1 MAEFTHESAKEQEE
15 EVLQEEVLD
24 FAPAALDDSLREVED
39 PLQEINLGT
48 EEDPRPTFI
57 STLLKEPLKSELI
70 ALLQEFRD
78 CFAWHYH
85 EMPGLDRQL
94 VEHKLPIK
102 DGYLPVKQARR
113 RMSMDTELKV
123 KEEIER
129 LLKAGFI
136 RPAIYAD
143 WLANIVPVLK
153 RKTGAVR
160 ICVDYR
166 NLNEASPKDEY
177 PMPMAD
183 MLIDGAAHNQMLSF
197 MDGNAGYNQIMMA
210 EQDIHKT
217 AFMCRGHIGAFEY
230 TVMPFGLRNAGATYQ
245 RAMNSIFHDMIGHSL
260 EVYIDDVVIKSPEEG
275 THISSLRKAF
285 LRMRQHK
292 LKMNPKKC
300 VFGVQAGNF
309 LGFLVHQR
317 GIEVDKNKAKS
328 IMEALPPRNKK
339 ELQSLLGKINF
350 LRRFIS
356 NSAVKIQPFS
366 SLLKLKQEQTFK
378 WEEQHQQAFQEIKDY
393 LSNPPVLSPPKR
405 GRPLKLYVSA
415 SEVSI
420 GSLLVQD
427 NKEGKEQAVYY
438 LSRTLTEVERRYS
451 AIERLCL
458 ALYFTAIKLRHY
470 MLPHTIY
477 IIAKTDLIKYMLTR
491 PMLRGRIGKWTLAL
505 TEFTLRYVPQKAV
518 KGQAVADFLADHP
531 GEEIENM
538 DSLDIANA
546 NLLTRAH
553 VCLNNPIYSIHLTP
567 WKLYFDGS
575 KTDKAS
581 GAGIVLEEPLGI
593 RHCYSFQLD
602 FQCTNNRAE
611 YEALIIG
618 LEMLVELGIQ
628 SVEILGDSMLV
639 LKQIAGEYKCLNPS
653 LAVYLVAARNLL
665 TEFREATW
673 EHIPREENFAAN
685 ELAQVASGIQ
695 MPEDCVQRIIKI
707 GRKSLPSVLTRG
719 MEIEVNSALITKDDW
734 REPIMTYLQYPTLP
748 SEKRVRIMAT
758 NYLMWNE
765 DLVRKSKDEVLLRC
779 LGKTEYM
786 KVMGETHEG
795 ICGAHQG
802 GRKMCWLIRRY
813 GYFWPTMLKDCI
825 NYSKG
830 CEACQ
835 RHGPMQQAPSVPMN
849 PVVKPWPFRGW
860 AMDLIGKIY
869 PASSQQHCFI
879 IVATDYF
886 TKWVE
891 AKPIKTT
898 TSQEIITFIEEQI
911 IQRFGIPES
920 ITADRGSSFISR
932 DMLDMAE
939 AFKFKLLQSTPY
951 YAQANGQVESS
962 NKVIINIIRK
972 MLEKNPKQWHEKLS
986 ETLWAYRTSKREAT
1000 GMTPYALTYSHDAI
1014 LPMEIAV
1021 QSLRISHQHGLTGED
1036 YSQAMLLEL
1045 EELDASRIDTLN
1057 KLLAGKQA
1065 VSRAYNKRVRDKSF
1079 EEGEIVWKAIL
1090 PLGAHV
1096 AGYGKWS
1103 PTWEGPF
1110 VINQILGMG
1119 AYRLQDRD
1127 GVIHNAPI
1135 NGKWL
1140 KKFYPTMWDS
1150 QAVQT
1155 DPGI

>member
-1 MAEFTHESAKEQEE
+1 
-15 EVLQEEVLD
+15 
-24 FAPAALDDSLREVED
+24 
-39 PLQEINLGT
+39 
-48 EEDPRPTFI
+48 
-57 STLLKEPLKSELI
+57 
-70 ALLQEFRD
+70 
-78 CFAWHYH
+78 
-85 EMPGLDRQL
+85 MPGLDRQL

-217 AFMCRGHIGAFEY
+217 AFMCPGHIGAFEY

-260 EVYIDDVVIKSPEEG
+260 EVYIDDVVIKSPKEG
-275 THISSLRKAF
+275 DHISSLRNAF

-356 NSAVKIQPFS
+356 NSAGKIQPFS
-366 SLLKLKQEQTFK
+366 SLLRLKQEQTFK
-378 WEEQHQQAFQEIKDY
+378 WEEQHQRAFQEIKDY

-458 ALYFTAIKLRHY
+458 ALYFTAVKLRHY

-546 NLLTRAH
+546 NMLTRAH
-553 VCLNNPIYSIHLTP
+553 VCLNNPIYSVHLTP

-581 GAGIVLEEPLGI
+581 GAGVVLEEPLGI

-618 LEMLVELGIQ
+618 LEMLVELGVQ

-639 LKQIAGEYKCLNPS
+639 LKQIAGEYKCLSPS

-673 EHIPREENFAAN
+673 EHIPREENFVAN
-685 ELAQVASGIQ
+685 ELAQVASGVQ

-719 MEIEVNSALITKDDW
+719 MEIDVNSALITKDDW
-734 REPIMTYLQYPTLP
+734 REPIMTYLQYPILP

-765 DLVRKSKDEVLLRC
+765 ELVRKSKDEVLLRC

-835 RHGPMQQAPSVPMN
+835 RHGPIQRAPSVPMN

-920 ITADRGSSFISR
+920 ITTDRGSSFISR

-939 AFKFKLLQSTPY
+939 TFKFKLLQSTPY
-951 YAQANGQVESS
+951 YAQANGQAESS

-1000 GMTPYALTYSHDAI
+1000 GMTPYALTYGHDAI

-1021 QSLRISHQHGLTGED
+1021 QSLRIAHQHKLTGED
-1036 YSQAMLLEL
+1036 YSQAIINRSAMGPKPKNLSHVQQ
-1045 EELDASRIDTLN
+1045 SRSHGTHTEIKGVAGRIPKTQGGSKQVLISVNRLFGQKNGVIDPSSPPVTPISREKSVN
-1057 KLLAGKQA
+1057 PVCPFDWTVPHLAGRER
-1065 VSRAYNKRVRDKSF
+1065 S
-1079 EEGEIVWKAIL
+1079 
-1090 PLGAHV
+1090 
-1096 AGYGKWS
+1096 
-1103 PTWEGPF
+1103 T
-1110 VINQILGMG
+1110 QILANPRM
-1119 AYRLQDRD
+1119 R
-1127 GVIHNAPI
+1127 
-1135 NGKWL
+1135 
-1140 KKFYPTMWDS
+1140 S
-1150 QAVQT
+1150 QGRIALEAQRSLSVLF
-1155 DPGI
+1155 

>member
-1 MAEFTHESAKEQEE
+1 
-15 EVLQEEVLD
+15 
-24 FAPAALDDSLREVED
+24 
-39 PLQEINLGT
+39 
-48 EEDPRPTFI
+48 
-57 STLLKEPLKSELI
+57 
-70 ALLQEFRD
+70 
-78 CFAWHYH
+78 
-85 EMPGLDRQL
+85 MPGLDREL
-94 VEHKLPIK
+94 VEHRLPIK
-102 DGYLPVKQARR
+102 EGYLPVKQARR

-136 RPAIYAD
+136 RPAIYTD

-153 RKTGAVR
+153 RKTRAVR

-183 MLIDGAAHNQMLSF
+183 MLVDGAAHNQMLSF
-197 MDGNAGYNQIMMA
+197 MDGNAGYNQIKMA
-210 EQDIHKT
+210 EEDIHKT
-217 AFMCRGHIGAFEY
+217 AFMCPGHIGAFEY

-245 RAMNSIFHDMIGHSL
+245 RAMNSVFHDMIGHSL

-275 THISSLRKAF
+275 NHMTNLRRAF

-292 LKMNPKKC
+292 LKMNPKKNKSLS
-300 VFGVQAGNF
+300 G
-309 LGFLVHQR
+309 
-317 GIEVDKNKAKS
+317 KNS
-328 IMEALPPRNKK
+328 TNKL
-339 ELQSLLGKINF
+339 E
-350 LRRFIS
+350 
-356 NSAVKIQPFS
+356 
-366 SLLKLKQEQTFK
+366 
-378 WEEQHQQAFQEIKDY
+378 EIKHY

-405 GRPLKLYVSA
+405 GRPLKLYISA

-438 LSRTLTEVERRYS
+438 LSRTLTEVERKYS

-458 ALYFTAIKLRHY
+458 ALYFTAVKLRHY
-470 MLPHTIY
+470 MLPYTIY

-505 TEFTLRYVPQKAV
+505 TEFAFRYVPQEAV

-546 NLLTRAH
+546 DLLTRAH
-553 VCLNNPIYSIHLTP
+553 TCLNNPIYSVHLAP

-575 KTDKAS
+575 KTDITS

-618 LEMLVELGIQ
+618 LEILVELGIQ

-639 LKQIAGEYKCLNPS
+639 LKQIAGEYKCLSPS
-653 LAVYLVAARNLL
+653 LAVYLVAAKNLL

-673 EHIPREENFAAN
+673 EHIPREENFTAN
-685 ELAQVASGIQ
+685 ELAQVATGIQ
-695 MPEDCVQRIIKI
+695 MLEECVQRIIRI
-707 GRKSLPSVLTRG
+707 GKKSLPSVMARG
-719 MEIEVNSALITKDDW
+719 MEIDVNSATITEDDW
-734 REPIMTYLQYPTLP
+734 RNPIMTYLRYPTLP
-748 SEKRVRIMAT
+748 SEKRVRIMAL

-779 LGKTEYM
+779 LGKKEYM

-813 GYFWPTMLKDCI
+813 GYFWPTMMKDCI

-830 CEACQ
+830 CESCQ
-835 RHGPMQQAPSVPMN
+835 RHGPVQQAPSVLMN

-891 AKPIKTT
+891 AKAVKST
-898 TSQEIITFIEEQI
+898 TSQEIIIFIEEQI

-920 ITADRGSSFISR
+920 IITDRGSYFISR
-932 DMLDMAE
+932 EMLDMAE
-939 AFKFKLLQSTPY
+939 AFKFRLLQSTPY
-951 YAQANGQVESS
+951 YAQANGHAESS

-986 ETLWAYRTSKREAT
+986 KTLWAYRTSKREAT
-1000 GMTPYALTYSHDAI
+1000 GMTPYALTYGHDAI

-1021 QSLRISHQHGLTGED
+1021 QSLRIAHQHNLVGEN

-1045 EELDASRIDTLN
+1045 EGLDAGRIDTLN

-1065 VSRAYNKRVRDKSF
+1065 VSRAYNKRVKNKSF
-1079 EEGEIVWKAIL
+1079 EEGEIVWKAVL
-1090 PLGAHV
+1090 PLGTHV

-1110 VINQILGMG
+1110 IINQILGMG

-1127 GVIHNAPI
+1127 GEIHTAPI
-1135 NGKWL
+1135 HGKWL

-1155 DPGI
+1155 DPGIDIRLH

>member
-1 MAEFTHESAKEQEE
+1 MAEFTHESTKEQEE

-24 FAPAALDDSLREVED
+24 FAPAALDDSLPEVED

-57 STLLKEPLKSELI
+57 STLLEEPLKSELM

-153 RKTGAVR
+153 RKTGVVR

-217 AFMCRGHIGAFEY
+217 AFMCPGHIGAFEY

-275 THISSLRKAF
+275 NHISSLRKAF
-285 LRMRQHK
+285 LRMRQHE

-356 NSAVKIQPFS
+356 NSAGKIQPFS
-366 SLLKLKQEQTFK
+366 SLLRLKQEQTFK

-415 SEVSI
+415 SELSI

-458 ALYFTAIKLRHY
+458 ALYFTAVKLRHY

-581 GAGIVLEEPLGI
+581 GAGVVLEEPLGI

-618 LEMLVELGIQ
+618 LEMLVELGVQ

-685 ELAQVASGIQ
+685 ELAQMASGIQ

-835 RHGPMQQAPSVPMN
+835 RHGPIQQAPSVPMN

-920 ITADRGSSFISR
+920 ITTDRGSSFISR

-951 YAQANGQVESS
+951 YAQANGQAESS

-1000 GMTPYALTYSHDAI
+1000 GMTPYALTYGHDAI

-1021 QSLRISHQHGLTGED
+1021 QSLRISHQH
-1036 YSQAMLLEL
+1036 
-1045 EELDASRIDTLN
+1045 
-1057 KLLAGKQA
+1057 GKQA

-1090 PLGAHV
+1090 PLGAHI

-1155 DPGI
+1155 DPGIGKEQG